1 MSNIENTVVNPLL
14 TKGSRGVSLVDEVM
28 SITCA
33 EGTDDATTGESN
45 EPMRA
50 ALKVNG
56 WSIFK
61 DGLEKYTG
69 VKGQGSAIWVPTEV
83 KKRIEAIRAKASTNI
98 PIRSMAAAMI
108 MAFIEEHKKELSRL

>member
-1 MSNIENTVVNPLL
+1 MSNKGNNIVNPLL
-14 TKGSRGVSLVDEVM
+14 AKGSRGFSLADEVI
-28 SITCA
+28 SITCTD
-33 EGTDDATTGESN
+33 GMDDATIDKSD
-45 EPMRA
+45 EPKKDA
-50 ALKVNG
+50 QKVNG
-56 WSIFK
+56 WNSFK

-108 MAFIEEHKKELSRL
+108 MAFIEEHKKELSKL

>member
-1 MSNIENTVVNPLL
+1 MNNNENNVVNPLL
-14 TKGSRGVSLVDEVM
+14 AKGSRGVSLADEVM
-28 SITCA
+28 SITCS
-33 EGTDDATTGESN
+33 EGMDDATTEESD
-45 EPMRA
+45 EPKKA
-50 ALKVNG
+50 AQKING

-108 MAFIEEHKKELSRL
+108 MAFIEEHKKELSKL

>member
-1 MSNIENTVVNPLL
+1 MNNNENNVVNPLL
-14 TKGSRGVSLVDEVM
+14 AKGSRGVSLADEVM
-28 SITCA
+28 SITCS
-33 EGTDDATTGESN
+33 EGMDDATTEESD
-45 EPMRA
+45 EPKKA
-50 ALKVNG
+50 AQKING

-108 MAFIEEHKKELSRL
+108 MAFIEEHRRELNNL

>member
-1 MSNIENTVVNPLL
+1 MSNNAKNVVNPLL
-14 TKGSRGVSLVDEVM
+14 TKGSRGISIADEVM

-33 EGTDDATTGESN
+33 EASGNATTEESD
-45 EPMRA
+45 EPKKA
-50 ALKVNG
+50 AQKVNG
-56 WSIFK
+56 WSTFK

-108 MAFIEEHKKELSRL
+108 MAFIEEHRKELSKL

>member
-1 MSNIENTVVNPLL
+1 MSNNENIIVNPLL
-14 TKGSRGVSLVDEVM
+14 TKGSRGVSLADEVM

-33 EGTDDATTGESN
+33 EGTDVAVTEEFD
-45 EPMRA
+45 EPKRS

-56 WSIFK
+56 WSVFK

-69 VKGQGSAIWVPTEV
+69 VKGQGTAIWVPTEV